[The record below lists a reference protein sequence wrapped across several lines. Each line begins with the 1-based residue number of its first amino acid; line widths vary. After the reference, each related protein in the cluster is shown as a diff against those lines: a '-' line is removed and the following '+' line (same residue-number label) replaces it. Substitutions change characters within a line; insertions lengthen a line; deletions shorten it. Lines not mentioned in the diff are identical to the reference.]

1 MIEIKLRKRLGL
13 KIELYLLSL
22 WILFFLIIVITAQ
35 IPICF
40 GDTCKFI
47 GVSKFMAMNVPAL
60 FATFFLVLGVISFIR
75 FRYIIQKNSDL
86 PVEIIELEDIHYE
99 NLTFLT
105 TYIIPLICFNLTSA
119 RYLFALA
126 LLLVV
131 IGLIYIKTDKFY
143 SNPTL
148 ALLGFR
154 VYRVKVKNVGKQVV
168 VITRDE
174 LVDGNLISISDIDN
188 TTKFGTRKPK

>member
-1 MIEIKLRKRLGL
+1 MAESKSRSRVGL
-13 KIELYLLSL
+13 KLELYLLSL
-22 WILFFLIIVITAQ
+22 WILFFLIIIITLQ
-35 IPICF
+35 VPLCF
-40 GDTCKFI
+40 GKSCEFI
-47 GVSKFMAMNVPAL
+47 GVTKFIAMNVPAL
-60 FATFFLVLGVISFIR
+60 FAALFLVLGIISFVR
-75 FRYIIQKNSDL
+75 FRYITQKNADL
-86 PVEIIELEDIHYE
+86 PVEVVELEDIHYE

-119 RYLFALA
+119 RYLIALA
-126 LLLVV
+126 LLLIV

-154 VYRVKVKNVGKQVV
+154 VYRIKVKGAAGRIV

-174 LVDGNLISISDIDN
+174 VSEGNLISLSEIDD